1 MGWFGKKVA
10 FYQLYPLYQEEL
22 EYKLEHSFDELIARI
37 DDEDL
42 SNHVVNIHRK
52 NYCIGI

>member
-1 MGWFGKKVA
+1 MISRTDPSD
-10 FYQLYPLYQEEL
+10 L
-22 EYKLEHSFDELIARI
+22 KLEHSFDELIARI